1 MPLDAI
7 LIVGLYIACELIANI
22 TAGKPVAL
30 PGGITVP
37 AAVFIYALTFTLI
50 DLVNDRLGKQGAR
63 YVVYAAFLANL
74 LLAAYIQFAIW
85 LPPAPFY
92 GEKAQVAF
100 AGVLGSTWRI
110 VAASLIAYLVSTLI
124 DVQVFAWWRERIGR
138 HRWARVLVSNTVST
152 LIDSAVFIT
161 IAFLGVMPVLPLIV
175 GQYVVKMAVTLIS
188 IPLIYA
194 VKVRRTQAVGQ
205 EVL

>member
-1 MPLDAI
+1 MSFDTI
-7 LIVGLYIACELIANI
+7 LIVSLYIACELIANT

-74 LLAAYIQFAIW
+74 LLAAYAQFAIW

-92 GEKAQVAF
+92 GEEEQAAF

-124 DVQVFAWWRERIGR
+124 DVQVFAWWREQVGK
-138 HRWARVLVSNTVST
+138 HRWARVLVSNSVST
-152 LIDSAVFIT
+152 LVDSAVFIT
-161 IAFLGVMPVLPLIV
+161 IAFLGVMPIWSLIA
-175 GQYVVKMAVTLIS
+175 GQYVVKMVVTVVS

-194 VKVRRTQAVGQ
+194 VKARRVPAAA
-205 EVL
+205 

>member
-1 MPLDAI
+1 MTLDNI
-7 LIVGLYIACELIANI
+7 LIVSLYVACELIANT

-63 YVVYAAFLANL
+63 YVVYAAFLANV
-74 LLAAYIQFAIW
+74 LLAIYIQFAIW

-92 GEKAQVAF
+92 GEEGQTAF

-138 HRWARVLVSNTVST
+138 YRWARVLISNAVST

-161 IAFLGVMPVLPLIV
+161 IAFLGVMPVLPLIA
-175 GQYVVKMAVTLIS
+175 GQYAVKMVVTLVS
-188 IPLIYA
+188 IPLIY
-194 VKVRRTQAVGQ
+194 VVRVRRAS
-205 EVL
+205 EVVV